1 MRYLLWIFAGIGF
14 LLLSACQAATPEV
27 NGENSR
33 EVLPRVVVVN
43 STLADISQN
52 IAGERLEIEAL
63 IPPGADPHTFQP
75 TPQDVA
81 KIAESQMLIA
91 NGAGL
96 EEWLQEMIDNAGGE
110 RLVVQTAQGLT
121 VNEARPGDPHFWLD
135 PNYVIHYANQIRD
148 GFTEL
153 DPDGEAVY
161 SQNTNDYI
169 ARLEELHVWIN
180 HQVEALSPEQ
190 RQLVTNHESFGYFA
204 DRYGFVIIGT
214 VVPSVST
221 GSSPSAQQLVALVEA
236 IRASDAGA
244 IFLESGSNPELAEQ
258 MANEA
263 GITVI
268 VDLRTQPLLP
278 QEGYIE
284 MMKYNTQA
292 IVEALR

>member
-1 MRYLLWIFAGIGF
+1 MRNCLLVLAGIGF
-14 LLLSACQAATPEV
+14 LLLSACTPQPS
-27 NGENSR
+27 GEISP
-33 EVLPRVVVVN
+33 EGAPRVVVVE
-43 STLADISQN
+43 SFLADIAQH
-52 IAGERLEIEAL
+52 IAGERLEIEVLVPAD
-63 IPPGADPHTFQP
+63 ADPHTFQP

-96 EEWLQEMIDNAGGE
+96 EEWLQEVIDNAGGE
-110 RLVVQTAQGLT
+110 RLVVEAAQGLPI
-121 VNEARPGDPHFWLD
+121 NEARPGDPHFWLD
-135 PNYVIHYANQIRD
+135 PSYVIHYANQIRD
-148 GFTEL
+148 GFIEL

-161 SQNTNDYI
+161 AQNTSDYI
-169 ARLEELHVWIN
+169 ARLEELDVWIN
-180 HQVEALSPEQ
+180 DRVEVLSPEQ
-190 RQLVTNHESFGYFA
+190 RLLVTNHESFGYFA

-221 GSSPSAQQLVALVEA
+221 GSSPTAQQMVQLIEA
-236 IRASDAGA
+236 IKATNTGA
-244 IFLESGSNPELAEQ
+244 IFLETGSNPELAEQ
-258 MANEA
+258 VAREA
-263 GITVI
+263 GVNLI

>member
-1 MRYLLWIFAGIGF
+1 MRNCLLVLAGIGF
-14 LLLSACQAATPEV
+14 LLLSACTTQTSGEIQGEV
-27 NGENSR
+27 P
-33 EVLPRVVVVN
+33 PRVVVVE
-43 STLADISQN
+43 SFLADIAQN
-52 IAGERLEIEAL
+52 IAGERLEIEVLVPAD
-63 IPPGADPHTFQP
+63 ADPHTFQP

-96 EEWLQEMIDNAGGE
+96 EEWLQEVIDNAGGE
-110 RLVVQTAQGLT
+110 RLVVEAAQGLPI
-121 VNEARPGDPHFWLD
+121 NEVRPGDPHFWLD
-135 PNYVIHYANQIRD
+135 PNYVVHYANQIRD

-153 DPDGEAVY
+153 DPHGASVY
-161 SQNTNDYI
+161 ASNTSNYI
-169 ARLEELHVWIN
+169 AQLEEMDVWISD
-180 HQVEALSPEQ
+180 QVEVLSPEQ
-190 RQLVTNHESFGYFA
+190 RLLVTNHESFGYFA

-221 GSSPSAQQLVALVEA
+221 GSSPTAQQMVQLIEA
-236 IRASDAGA
+236 IKATNTSA
-244 IFLESGSNPELAEQ
+244 IFLETGSNPELAEQ
-258 MANEA
+258 VAREA
-263 GITVI
+263 GVNLI

>member
-1 MRYLLWIFAGIGF
+1 MRNCLLVLAWIGF
-14 LLLSACQAATPEV
+14 LILSACTPQSKTEV
-27 NGENSR
+27 PGEG
-33 EVLPRVVVVN
+33 ELRVVVVN
-43 STLADISQN
+43 STLADIAQN
-52 IAGERLEIEAL
+52 IAGERLEIEVLVPAD
-63 IPPGADPHTFQP
+63 ADPHTFQP

-96 EEWLQEMIDNAGGE
+96 EEWLQEVIDNAGGE
-110 RLVVQTAQGLT
+110 RLVVEAAQGLPI
-121 VNEARPGDPHFWLD
+121 NEVRPDDPHFWLD
-135 PNYVIHYANQIRD
+135 PNYVVHYANQIRD

-153 DPDGEAVY
+153 DPHGASVY
-161 SQNTNDYI
+161 ASNTSNYI
-169 ARLEELHVWIN
+169 AQLEELDVWISD
-180 HQVEALSPEQ
+180 QVEALSPEQ
-190 RQLVTNHESFGYFA
+190 RLLVTNHESFGYFA

-221 GSSPSAQQLVALVEA
+221 GSSPTAQQMVQLIEA
-236 IRASDAGA
+236 IKATNTSA
-244 IFLESGSNPELAEQ
+244 IFLETGSNPELAEQ
-258 MANEA
+258 VAREA
-263 GITVI
+263 GVNLI

>member
-1 MRYLLWIFAGIGF
+1 MRNLLLIAAGIGF
-14 LLLSACQAATPEV
+14 LLLSACTQQSSTEIP
-27 NGENSR
+27 GEGA
-33 EVLPRVVVVN
+33 PRVVVVE
-43 STLADISQN
+43 SFLADIAQN
-52 IAGERLEIEAL
+52 IAEERLEIEVL
-63 IPPGADPHTFQP
+63 VPPGADPHTFQP

-96 EEWLQEMIDNAGGE
+96 EDWLQEMIDNAGGE

-135 PNYVIHYANQIRD
+135 PNYAIHYANQMRD
-148 GFTEL
+148 GFIEL
-153 DPDGEAVY
+153 DPDGETFYA
-161 SQNTNDYI
+161 QNTSDYI
-169 ARLEELHVWIN
+169 ARLEELDVWISDR
-180 HQVEALSPEQ
+180 VEVLSPEQ

-236 IRASDAGA
+236 IKASDAGA
-244 IFLESGSNPELAEQ
+244 IFLESGSNPKLAEQ